1 MVSIKGRGGKW
12 QVSRAIEEGLDF
24 PGEKYLP
31 TAVSIAGIEPL
42 QTLVAEGSK
51 DLLSSHLCGWLG
63 DSHSFSSPT
72 CCVLGSVDIFPRM
85 LCLLNLIIQRSP
97 PWSSPAH
104 PPPSS

>member
-31 TAVSIAGIEPL
+31 TAVSIASIEPL

-63 DSHSFSSPT
+63 DSLSALPPAVSWDLLISFPGCSVSS
-72 CCVLGSVDIFPRM
+72 I
-85 LCLLNLIIQRSP
+85 
-97 PWSSPAH
+97 
-104 PPPSS
+104 